1 MKQTIEIEVP
11 EDKIAVWEDGNM
23 VFKDVKPPL
32 PKTWLEF
39 AETQDY
45 EKTLIDGVPKDIA
58 KKHIA
63 LLKLH
68 KLRDCY
74 RQGWVPDWF
83 DDDSVKWVIKKF
95 EKDIVDVH
103 TATIWASFL
112 SFPTEELA
120 EEFLNNFRDL
130 IEQAKDLI

>member
-11 EDKIAVWEDGNM
+11 DDKISVWEDGNM
-23 VFKDVKPPL
+23 AFKDVKPPL

-39 AETQDY
+39 AKTQDY
-45 EKTLIDGVPKDIA
+45 EKTLIAGVPKDIA

-68 KLRDCY
+68 KLRDYY
-74 RQGWVPDWF
+74 RQGWKPNWL
-83 DDDSVKWVIKKF
+83 DDNFKWVISSIF
-95 EKDIVDVH
+95 GNEIEVH
-103 TATIWASFL
+103 TSVIYSLFL
-112 SFPTEELA
+112 SFQTKELA

-130 IEQAKDLI
+130 IEQAGDLI